1 MWNIG
6 RFSRKQCQIGCP
18 VIGSKI
24 DHNYSLIVNLSWSC
38 FADIGAALR
47 HAVLGLKNDLVT
59 KPWFACFG

>member
-1 MWNIG
+1 M
-6 RFSRKQCQIGCP
+6 
-18 VIGSKI
+18 IGSKI